1 MVESVAGAV
10 NVGIVLAEFH
20 RDVAEVMFE
29 SASATV
35 VEEGGRVARVIRVP
49 GSYETPLAVKTLLA
63 DPSITLV
70 VVLGY
75 IHRGETLHG
84 EVMGHVV
91 HKTLLELELQYG
103 KPIGLGIIGPGATP
117 EQAHARKVEY
127 ARDAA
132 RAAFR
137 LYRAI
142 QG

>member
-1 MVESVAGAV
+1 MTESATGDIAA
-10 NVGIVLAEFH
+10 GIVLAEFH
-20 RDVAEVMFE
+20 ADVAEAMLE
-29 SASATV
+29 AASATV

-49 GSYETPLAVKTLLA
+49 GSYETPLAAKKLLA
-63 DPSITLV
+63 DPSISLV

-91 HKTLLELELQYG
+91 HKALIDLELQYG
-103 KPIGLGIIGPGATP
+103 KPVGLGIIGPGATD
-117 EQAHARKVEY
+117 EQAHARKIDY
-127 ARDAA
+127 ARAAA

-142 QG
+142 QE